1 MNIYD
6 LAQVNES
13 DVREL
18 EYKLF
23 ESMNIN
29 EFTEDEHKLIYKLA
43 GSDLL
48 TSTMSRTLVLLYSKN
63 QIGEWYGNA
72 NTITISI

>member
-13 DVREL
+13 DAKEL

-23 ESMNIN
+23 ECIDIN
-29 EFTEDEHKLIYKLA
+29 EFTEDDHKLIYKLA

-48 TSTMSRTLVLLYSKN
+48 TSTMSRTLVLLYSKHM
-63 QIGEWYGNA
+63 IED
-72 NTITISI
+72 

>member
-13 DVREL
+13 DAKEL

-23 ESMNIN
+23 DCVDIK
-29 EFTEDEHKLIYKLA
+29 EFTEDDHKLIYKLA

-48 TSTMSRTLVLLYSKN
+48 TSTMSRTLVLLYSKHM
-63 QIGEWYGNA
+63 IED
-72 NTITISI
+72 

>member
-13 DVREL
+13 DAKEL

-23 ESMNIN
+23 ECMDIN
-29 EFTEDEHKLIYKLA
+29 EFTEDDHKLIYKLA

-48 TSTMSRTLVLLYSKN
+48 TSTMSRTLVLLYSKHM
-63 QIGEWYGNA
+63 IED
-72 NTITISI
+72 